1 MPSVV
6 IYVAV
11 VMLFLGAAPL
21 PYGYYMLLRI
31 VVTIV
36 FIWSAYVSYVRKRKI
51 IPWIFCLGAIMF
63 NPLFKIYFPKELWAI
78 IDVAAGVFLL
88 VNKKHLQKL
97 SDVD

>member
-1 MPSVV
+1 MPSSV

-51 IPWIFCLGAIMF
+51 IPWIFCFVAIVF
-63 NPLFKIYFPKELWAI
+63 NPLLKIYFSKEMWAI
-78 IDVAAGVFLL
+78 VDVAAGVFLL
-88 VNKKHLQKL
+88 LNKKHLQEF
-97 SDVD
+97 SDEN